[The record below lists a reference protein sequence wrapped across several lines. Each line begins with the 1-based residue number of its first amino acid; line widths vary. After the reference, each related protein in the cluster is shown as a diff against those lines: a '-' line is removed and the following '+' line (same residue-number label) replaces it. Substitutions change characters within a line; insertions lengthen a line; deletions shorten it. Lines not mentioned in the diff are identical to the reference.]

1 MIEKFFKQH
10 THKSRKI
17 PLCNSLIKKLNLTK
31 TETPR
36 ILTSI

>member
-1 MIEKFFKQH
+1 MIEKFFQH

-17 PLCNSLIKKLNLTK
+17 PPYDSLIKKLNLAK